1 MYYSFGVGGLEM
13 GRFRLSF
20 NSLKTK
26 LIAFVC
32 ALSLVIIAVL
42 SIVSLTSMSSGI
54 TNTVNHMVDPLNKEV
69 ASDVSS
75 KIAMLKAQS
84 ETVLLRTLSSN
95 QIGVPMSTGA
105 YIKQQ
110 IRDTGIGA
118 NEFVIFKA
126 GAYYASSENIAE
138 EDCDA
143 IKQLDVYVK
152 ARTTKKVE
160 VCDPHVTE
168 DGANAEFVVV
178 VPGMLGVTSYTLV
191 MYFDVDVLSQICNS
205 VQFGDTGR
213 TYLINSEGRVIAGS
227 LEEVIAEH
235 NPTILAETDNSY
247 KKIAEVH
254 NLALAKETG
263 TTTGNVNGIASQISY
278 APITDSEWAVIL
290 VAPESEFT
298 GSVLTSTLIIAGI
311 SVVMLVASI
320 ICTIT
325 IMNGIVDPITKVTT
339 RLKSLSYGD
348 LESDVELVRQKNE
361 IGILSESLNTTVNA
375 LRMYIE
381 DISRNLEKI
390 SDGDFAFA
398 VDANYAGDFIKI
410 KDSFNS
416 ILAQLRKTFE
426 KIDSAAVQV
435 SDGASQVASGAQL
448 LSSGAV
454 DQSEAINTVSAQ
466 IDDIVT
472 DVAANSE
479 AAQGT
484 RELVDRIEEQIDSC
498 NKEMTKMLSS
508 MSDITKSSAQIS
520 EIIKVIDDIAF
531 QTNILALNAAVEAAR
546 AGDAGRGFAVVADE
560 VRNLANMSAD
570 AAKQTG
576 LLIEDSLRN
585 VKHGTVIAK
594 TTAESLN
601 EIVVSASEINDKVK
615 SIAEASHRQNDV
627 IAGIRDSVQ
636 QVTAVIDNTSSTAE
650 QSAATAQEMSGQ
662 AAMLREMIA
671 QFKYEIDFDETEYV
685 AADDSEDMFEDLN
698 EEDVFDFL
706 DSSSN
711 SEEQDNDS
719 QEISCDEAAAEEETV
734 VITDPETIAEEF
746 TSENNEEEFV
756 PIDFNSYS
764 DDEFQHKSTDKY

>member
-1 MYYSFGVGGLEM
+1 M
-13 GRFRLSF
+13 GRFNLSF

-32 ALSLVIIAVL
+32 VLCLVIISVL
-42 SIVSLTSMSSGI
+42 SIVSLSSMSTGI
-54 TNTVNHMVDPLNKEV
+54 TDTVNHMVDPLNKEV

-95 QIGVPMSTGA
+95 QIGVAMSTGA
-105 YIKQQ
+105 NIKQQ

-118 NEFVIFKA
+118 KEFVIFKA
-126 GAYYASSENIAE
+126 GAYYASSENIKE

-152 ARTTKKVE
+152 ARTSKKVE
-160 VCDPHVTE
+160 MCDPHVTE
-168 DGANAEFVVV
+168 DGTNAEFVVV

-191 MYFDVDVLSQICNS
+191 MYFDVDVLSQICNA

-213 TYLINSEGRVIAGS
+213 TYLINSEGRVIAG
-227 LEEVIAEH
+227 LVEEVVAQH
-235 NPTILAETDNSY
+235 NPTVLAETDKSY
-247 KKIAEVH
+247 AKIAEVH
-254 NLALAKETG
+254 SLALAQETG
-263 TTTGNVNGIASQISY
+263 TTTGKVDGVQSKIAY

-298 GSVLTSTLIIAGI
+298 GSVFTSSIIIAII
-311 SVVMLVASI
+311 SIIILVASI
-320 ICTIT
+320 IITII
-325 IMNGIVDPITKVTT
+325 IMNGIVNPITTVTD

-348 LESDVELVRQKNE
+348 LESDVELIREKNE
-361 IGILSESLNTTVNA
+361 IGVLSESLNTTVNA

-398 VDANYAGDFIKI
+398 VEANYAGDFIKI

-448 LSSGAV
+448 LSAGAV
-454 DQSEAINTVSAQ
+454 DQSEAINHVSGQ

-472 DVAANSE
+472 DVSANSD
-479 AAQGT
+479 AAQSTG
-484 RELVDRIEEQIDSC
+484 ELVDRIEEQIDSC
-498 NKEMTKMLSS
+498 NKEMAKMLSS
-508 MSDITKSSAQIS
+508 MSDITKSSSQIS
-520 EIIKVIDDIAF
+520 EIIKVIDEIAF

-560 VRNLANMSAD
+560 VRNLATMSAD
-570 AAKQTG
+570 AAQQTS
-576 LLIEDSLRN
+576 LLIEDSLRT
-585 VKHGTVIAK
+585 VKHGTVLAK

-601 EIVVSASEINDKVK
+601 GIVASASEINDKVK
-615 SIAEASHRQNDV
+615 SIAEASYRQNLV
-627 IAGIRDSVQ
+627 IEGIRDSVQ

-671 QFKYEIDFDETEYV
+671 QFKYEIDFDESEYV
-685 AADDSEDMFEDLN
+685 SQEETEDIFEDLN

-706 DSSSN
+706 DNTVEETPAEEVQEESSE
-711 SEEQDNDS
+711 SESESD
-719 QEISCDEAAAEEETV
+719 EEETV

-746 TSENNEEEFV
+746 ASDDQEEEFV
-756 PIDFNSYS
+756 PIDFNTYS